1 MAISQNVSTTRQP
14 TIADRLQYKSATPDN
29 SSHALKIY
37 DTFEPSRQ
45 GDTWVPGHGAHV
57 AEAARSSGFQGSIV
71 AQENQTA
78 DNVIKALVMTRNQM
92 AVPGQTSEQVLGLL
106 DQHVQ
111 FGSQAL
117 MLKAAQSLT
126 EDTKAGVTGG
136 VTNFSLAAAPSGDA
150 DQLYN
155 DKTLVDRFD
164 EAGFWKYIGQG
175 DTGQRCKVNNLARA
189 WNIDP
194 GHLTSPDPAVYG
206 PARAKFQQKLI
217 DRVHQ
222 AQQSKAVQ
230 DVHKFYGQAVDAY
243 ESKGNSVV
251 VAAGNEGFLLDQ
263 MKIDN
268 GGQALTAP
276 KNFEKNVLA
285 TPSTT
290 VVGASGVRGFDAGGK
305 PFYSPAPYSNRDG
318 VTIYASG
325 DLPSGQGTS
334 YAAPRV
340 AALMTE
346 LHQTYPGLSSAQI
359 ENLARHQLSDQPLA
373 PGISEVR

>member
-155 DKTLVDRFD
+155 DIRLGWTPPQPGEPEGTDFRRQ
-164 EAGFWKYIGQG
+164 AG
-175 DTGQRCKVNNLARA
+175 TGMMNNLARA

-290 VVGASGVRGFDAGGK
+290 VVGASGVRGFDAVGK